1 MEIYLFKSDSRHQ
14 LLGFTTDSTG
24 ANLPAQ
30 FQPWTKQCAAPIGHD
45 HAGPIGDAIQRD
57 GVYVT
62 YCVTIPT
69 DPLEEFERPVVTS
82 TRNP

>member
-1 MEIYLFKSDSRHQ
+1 MKIYLFKSESRHQ
-14 LLGFTTDSTG
+14 LIGFTTDSTG
-24 ANLPAQ
+24 ANLPVE

-62 YCVTIPT
+62 YCVTISS
-69 DPLEEFERPVVTS
+69 DSLEEIERPAVAS
-82 TRNP
+82 APNP